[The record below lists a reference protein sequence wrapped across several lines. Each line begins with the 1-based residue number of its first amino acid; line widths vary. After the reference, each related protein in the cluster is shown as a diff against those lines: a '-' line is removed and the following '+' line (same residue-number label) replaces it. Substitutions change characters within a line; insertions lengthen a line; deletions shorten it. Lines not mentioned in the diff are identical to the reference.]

1 MGPVAQIQK
10 MFAKT
15 RVIATVVMILSLVL
29 TLCSVFWW
37 DKKILA
43 LFFVVL
49 QVRFDLVWANILF
62 LFDVIKFE
70 FY

>member
-49 QVRFDLVWANILF
+49 QVRFDLVCANL
-62 LFDVIKFE
+62 
-70 FY
+70 